1 MRIMLQEFIRIE
13 FMWSMFER
21 PGTLGWI
28 SRSLFKLR
36 VHAPN
41 LELFF
46 FFKYL
51 KLFSLL
57 GDTTAEEPRAYGLR
71 RLGCDD
77 LRRGLLSAKI
87 LA

>member
-1 MRIMLQEFIRIE
+1 MLQEFIRIE
-13 FMWSMFER
+13 FMWSMAER
-21 PGTLGWI
+21 PGTLGGGI

-46 FFKYL
+46 FSKYL
-51 KLFSLL
+51 KLFFLL
-57 GDTTAEEPRAYGLR
+57 GDTTAEEPQAYGLR
-71 RLGCDD
+71 RLGSDD
-77 LRRGLLSAKI
+77 LQRCLLSAEI